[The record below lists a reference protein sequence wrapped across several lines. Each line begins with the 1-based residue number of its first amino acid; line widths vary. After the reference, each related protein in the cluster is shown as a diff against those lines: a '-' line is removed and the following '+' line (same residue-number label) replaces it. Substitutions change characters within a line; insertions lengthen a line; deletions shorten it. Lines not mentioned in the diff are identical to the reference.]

1 MTMNLRCG
9 ECGEKKFEARNVRG
23 DFYAPW
29 RDFPRAYLTKDLV
42 LPVCGNCGNYA
53 IVDDEAERMDL
64 AMDASVRDQA
74 SQFIDIIK
82 SKANINAVKLA
93 SLLGITPEYLS
104 MLSNQ
109 KNTPSYRIWN
119 MLKLVATDPK
129 KLTLELDPNW
139 DIRKENL
146 LLRA

>member
-1 MTMNLRCG
+1 M
-9 ECGEKKFEARNVRG
+9 
-23 DFYAPW
+23 
-29 RDFPRAYLTKDLV
+29 AYLTKELE

-64 AMDASVRDQA
+64 AMEASVRDQA

-82 SKANINAVKLA
+82 AKAGIKGTNLA
-93 SLLGITPEYLS
+93 SLLGVTPEYIS
-104 MLSNQ
+104 MLSNK
-109 KNTPSYRIWN
+109 KNTPSYLIWS

-129 KLTLELDPNW
+129 RLTAELDPSR

-146 LLRA
+146 LIRA

>member
-1 MTMNLRCG
+1 MRR
-9 ECGEKKFEARNVRG
+9 KKFEARNVRG
-23 DFYAPW
+23 DFYTPW

-53 IVDDEAERMDL
+53 IVDDEAERIDL
-64 AMDASVRDQA
+64 AMEASVRDQA

-93 SLLGITPEYLS
+93 SLLGVTPEYLS

-119 MLKLVATDPK
+119 MLKLVSTDPK